1 MKKLNQ
7 AILLLKTKSE
17 VDEFLN
23 DLCTPAELKALDER
37 WAVAQLLYRDEMSYR
52 EIAAKLNASTT
63 TITRVA
69 RFLTNEPYKGYQ
81 KILKRINNEK

>member
-37 WAVAQLLYRDEMSYR
+37 WAVAQLLYRD
-52 EIAAKLNASTT
+52 
-63 TITRVA
+63 
-69 RFLTNEPYKGYQ
+69 
-81 KILKRINNEK
+81 